1 MSKVYFGKFDSR
13 RPHQIQEKYYA
24 AGAKE
29 STWYGGIEPGD
40 FVFVVTNA
48 NVIALWKVREYGHK
62 VNPINPSDTGVVF
75 LLDFRNRMFTKCWP
89 MQSVINAIGCF

>member
-24 AGAKE
+24 MRRQGE
-29 STWYGGIEPGD
+29 YLVRRDRPGD

-75 LLDFRNRMFTKCWP
+75 FEEIKRFP
-89 MQSVINAIGCF
+89 HPVPVVQFI

>member
-62 VNPINPSDTGVVF
+62 VILLIRRMCFASRKCLDLQPKVPNPLASIEAT
-75 LLDFRNRMFTKCWP
+75 
-89 MQSVINAIGCF
+89 